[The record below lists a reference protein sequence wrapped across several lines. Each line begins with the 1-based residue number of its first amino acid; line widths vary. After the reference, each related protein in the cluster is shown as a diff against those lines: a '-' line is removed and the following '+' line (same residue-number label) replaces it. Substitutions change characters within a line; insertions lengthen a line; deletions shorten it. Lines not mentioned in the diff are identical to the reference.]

1 MREEHSRLMKGSIQE
16 VRVLKDPWLRAVG
29 ARAAGHGPAGSRRVP
44 PLLRPWHLA
53 LSLQICRSSP
63 REVPGHS
70 KEQVTSSACLR
81 D

>member
-1 MREEHSRLMKGSIQE
+1 MGEEHSRLMKGSIQE

-53 LSLQICRSSP
+53 LSLQICRRSQATQKS
-63 REVPGHS
+63 R
-70 KEQVTSSACLR
+70 
-81 D
+81 